1 MVLPGPY
8 IISLPGLP
16 LLQVVLLRLQPEDV
30 LPELPRLALQSLL
43 AQLRQLQGLYPDTEG
58 YLLVFLLLLLS
69 LDFFFLGV
77 P

>member
-16 LLQVVLLRLQPEDV
+16 LLQVVLLRLQAEDV

-58 YLLVFLLLLLS
+58 YLLIFLLLLLS

>member
-16 LLQVVLLRLQPEDV
+16 LLQVVLLRLQAEDV

-58 YLLVFLLLLLS
+58 YLLVFFLLLFG